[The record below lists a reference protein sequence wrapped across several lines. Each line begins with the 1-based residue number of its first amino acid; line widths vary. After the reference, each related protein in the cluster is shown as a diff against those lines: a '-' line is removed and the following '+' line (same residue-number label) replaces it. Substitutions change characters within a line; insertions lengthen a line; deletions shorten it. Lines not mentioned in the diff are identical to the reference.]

1 MKKGNL
7 LYGAVGL
14 ALGLAVVYVY
24 VYVAGKG
31 WQKSQKSNNGGFLN
45 FEGTANPIAGT
56 CKRRNEDGSSTTY
69 VSQGGS
75 RPCPYGGVFTPKKQ
89 TKQVSAL

>member
-31 WQKSQKSNNGGFLN
+31 WQKSQKNSDGGFLN
-45 FEGTANPIAGT
+45 IEGKASSVGV

-69 VSQGGS
+69 TAQGGS
-75 RPCPYGGVFTPKKQ
+75 RPCPYGGAFLTNINV
-89 TKQVSAL
+89 

>member
-14 ALGLAVVYVY
+14 AVGLAVVYVY

-31 WQKSQKSNNGGFLN
+31 WKKSQKNSDAGFLN
-45 FEGTANPIAGT
+45 IGGKANPTVGT
-56 CKRRNEDGSSTTY
+56 CRRQNPDGSFTTY
-69 VSQGGS
+69 TAMGNT
-75 RPCPYGGVFTPKKQ
+75 RPCPYGGDFIPKKQ
-89 TKQVSAL
+89 TSLSV